1 MSNLGAY
8 QEFVTAAARMGGV
21 ENMIR
26 TIESGAVA
34 KAAPALLGKGAGIG
48 ALITLAAG
56 GGIYFGGRRLWSM
69 YVARADA
76 AEAAKEQLRAV
87 LDVDGQEHADDSR
100 GGVDESTPDA
110 DTRQAK

>member
-8 QEFVTAAARMGGV
+8 QEIVTAAARMGGV

-26 TIESGAVA
+26 SIESGAVA

-48 ALITLAAG
+48 ALVTLAA

-69 YVARADA
+69 YEARADA
-76 AEAAKEQLRAV
+76 GEASKEQLRAV
-87 LDVDGQEHADDSR
+87 LDVDGQEHHEYPS
-100 GGVDESTPDA
+100 GGVDERTPDTDA
-110 DTRQAK
+110 GEA

>member
-48 ALITLAAG
+48 ALITG
-56 GGIYFGGRRLWSM
+56 S
-69 YVARADA
+69 
-76 AEAAKEQLRAV
+76 
-87 LDVDGQEHADDSR
+87 SR
-100 GGVDESTPDA
+100 KRVDEGSESA
-110 DTRQAK
+110 CFEE